1 LQPQAVK
8 SNERTI
14 AALPKLGKRY
24 RVKVE
29 SVNGL
34 YVDVQASGTN
44 AYQLRSMLARTAGA
58 IWGAWGSPRMV
69 ADLKRADL
77 REAIEDVA
85 AKVSRYQAVLV
96 RAIVSATYNWAQDR
110 ELIEASP
117 AQHKDRRKGQGSHSR
132 LYRGRTAPILA
143 CARRRPLRVDG
154 RVTALKLLILTGKRL
169 AEVVIA
175 KKADVHLGGF
185 DPYWFLPDTK
195 NGQADDVPFNR
206 DDTCAV
212 RTSHGRSRQQ

>member
-1 LQPQAVK
+1 MGFM
-8 SNERTI
+8 STC
-14 AALPKLGKRY
+14 KR
-24 RVKVE
+24 
-29 SVNGL
+29 
-34 YVDVQASGTN
+34 Q
-44 AYQLRSMLARTAGA
+44 ARTPISCALCWQGPLAPYGA
-58 IWGAWGSPRMV
+58 RGRRPEW
-69 ADLKRADL
+69 LKRADL

-154 RVTALKLLILTGKRL
+154 SVTALKLLILTGKRL

-195 NGQADDVPFNR
+195 NGQPMMCRLTETTRALFAQAMAAAGNKDFIFPAMAGSKRYPWRAF
-206 DDTCAV
+206 A
-212 RTSHGRSRQQ
+212 GA